1 LKIDLYFE
9 NNGVTSS
16 VSKRQPFLN
25 AIPSKL
31 VPKTVI
37 NPEAEPAEVYFG
49 MFGGRFRASFTVNDK
64 IPVNKKFYY
73 PIIFSLSSLSD
84 YVNKLSIQPEIIQ
97 LVIDGMCKILI
108 VCPYEGWSWNIYD
121 NLIDPLVKRYNLNH
135 SHFVIMTAKLNNHP
149 KCKVVYYNNWEVT
162 ATGRNHLKDLELG
175 KAAVLN
181 TESRPYKFICLNRRA
196 SWHRFGTVSKLWS
209 YKHQGLLSFWQE
221 GFIQDDI
228 NYLIEQKKQFFQNL
242 PSLAKLWI
250 DNNIDESM
258 PLRLSTKYD
267 PFKITNKV
275 NPTDDQYS
283 DKFYESYLHIVTETT
298 MIDEGFFS
306 EKIFKPA
313 IYFQPFVLIGQ
324 YKGLEYLRKIGYKT
338 FSAVIDESYD
348 LEKDNEKRLIMAI
361 DSAIEFIK
369 KVDSNLM
376 IQLWPILEHNSK
388 VFSNRANT
396 ITKNLVEDLK
406 SALNI

>member
-1 LKIDLYFE
+1 MKIDLYFE

-16 VSKRQPFLN
+16 VNKRRPFLN

-31 VPKTVI
+31 VSKTI
-37 NPEAEPAEVYFG
+37 ITPMAEPAEVYFG
-49 MFGGRFRASFTVNDK
+49 MFGGRFRSIFTVNST

-73 PIIFSLSSLSD
+73 PIIFSLSALGD
-84 YVNKLSIQPEIIQ
+84 YVDKLSIQPEILQ
-97 LVIDGMCKILI
+97 LITDGMCKILM
-108 VCPYEGWSWNIYD
+108 VCPYEGWPWNTYD
-121 NLIDPLVKRYNLNH
+121 NVIDPLVKRYNLNH
-135 SHFVIMTAKLNNHP
+135 NHFVIMTAKLNNHP

-175 KAAVLN
+175 KAAVFN
-181 TESRPYKFICLNRRA
+181 AESRPHKFICLNRRA
-196 SWHRFGTVSKLWS
+196 SWHRFGVVSKLWP

-221 GFIQDDI
+221 GFSQDDV
-228 NYLIEQKKQFFQNL
+228 NYLIEQKKQFFQKL
-242 PSLAKLWI
+242 PSLVKPWI

-258 PLRLSTKYD
+258 PLRLSKKYD
-267 PFKITNKV
+267 PFKITNRV

-283 DKFYESYLHIVTETT
+283 DKFYKSYLHIVTETT
-298 MIDEGFFS
+298 MADEGFFS

-313 IYFQPFVLIGQ
+313 IYFQPFVLVGQ

-338 FSAVIDESYD
+338 FSTVIDESYD
-348 LEKDNEKRLIMAI
+348 LEKNNEKRLIMAI

-376 IQLWPILEHNSK
+376 IELWPILEHNAS
-388 VFSNRANT
+388 VFSNRSNV
-396 ITKNLVEDLK
+396 ITENLVEDLK
-406 SALNI
+406 TALQ